1 MDSPKHQRNQLFS
14 THSWPFLPLPGF
26 LCRERCGDPFDASIG
41 GVHVCVFSLNSS
53 DDTVSKLF
61 VCCCCAAH
69 LQGRRFALGFFG
81 VLLLLLLLMFSL
93 SSVWRWVLWNSMSW
107 THGLEFWSACWNSLL
122 LQLWLVGL
130 VGFGLSTYLASFFGG
145 FLLPLLAFCVLSLSL
160 VFCTLFLTQET
171 HLPSVGSPVLQRSRA
186 WSWGFRVVLF

>member
-1 MDSPKHQRNQLFS
+1 MDSQSIREINRFSPILDHSYLFQDFCVGEM
-14 THSWPFLPLPGF
+14 W
-26 LCRERCGDPFDASIG
+26 RPFDASI
-41 GVHVCVFSLNSS
+41 GVHVCVFSLNIS

-61 VCCCCAAH
+61 VCCCCCCAAH
-69 LQGRRFALGFFG
+69 LQGRRFFLGIFG
-81 VLLLLLLLMFSL
+81 VLLLMFSL

-107 THGLEFWSACWNSLL
+107 THGLEFWSACWEQGLL

-171 HLPSVGSPVLQRSRA
+171 HLPFVGSPVLQRSRA
-186 WSWGFRVVLF
+186 WNWGFRVVLF